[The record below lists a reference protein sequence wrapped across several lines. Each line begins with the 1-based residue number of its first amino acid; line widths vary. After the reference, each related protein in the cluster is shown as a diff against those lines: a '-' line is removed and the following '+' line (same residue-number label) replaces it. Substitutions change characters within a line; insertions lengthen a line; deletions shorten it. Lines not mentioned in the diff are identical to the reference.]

1 MVNKNANQSIFSN
14 ELININCEEDELSKG
29 RLITLN
35 FQANGS
41 NFDREKKIF
50 YTITNQNKTIFK
62 SALFAMEFIKPL
74 IIPSRLLTPNF
85 DIDLYQSL
93 NNNNNNFKKVG
104 NLKTTV
110 EKIVTSKTIELNS
123 DGKKINMS
131 VVSTIVKY
139 TFVDFI
145 IKMNGRFNVA
155 FAIDFTGSNYIVI
168 KKMNLKIII

>member
-1 MVNKNANQSIFSN
+1 
-14 ELININCEEDELSKG
+14 
-29 RLITLN
+29 
-35 FQANGS
+35 
-41 NFDREKKIF
+41 
-50 YTITNQNKTIFK
+50 
-62 SALFAMEFIKPL
+62 MEFIKPL

-155 FAIDFTGSNYIVI
+155 FAIDFTGSNYSGLIDRHCY
-168 KKMNLKIII
+168 KKDESPED